1 MTAPLVLAVP
11 VFNCARYLAATLES
25 LNAQGG
31 AVRWWLQD
39 GASTDETVAIA
50 RRYARPGDTVVSEP
64 DGGQPDALN
73 RAFAEM
79 GGEIVGFLNGD
90 DLLAPG
96 AARRVVDFFAAN
108 PNVDLVY
115 GSVQWIDAE
124 GNPDGMHTGRI
135 SSLAEILDIYGVW
148 WNERQWVQ
156 PEVFF
161 RRSLWES
168 AGGFDAKYDLTFDYE
183 FWVRCFL
190 AGARVAHL
198 PEILCSFRRHAAQKS
213 AAAERAAGE
222 IRSIVRRHLPVAE
235 IAAPSRWSIEA
246 QLCYD
251 LYQGGRSPRSGGH
264 FFTEFL
270 RHPHWLLSPWA
281 RERAAAAVNRRMKA
295 EGRRQK

>member
-1 MTAPLVLAVP
+1 VP
-11 VFNCARYLAATLES
+11 VFNGARYLATTLES
-25 LNAQGG
+25 LNAQGDD
-31 AVRWWLQD
+31 VRWWLQD
-39 GASTDETVAIA
+39 GASTDDTVAIA
-50 RRYARPGDTVVSEP
+50 RKHARPGDTVVSEP
-64 DGGQPDALN
+64 DSGQPEALN
-73 RAFAEM
+73 RAFAKM
-79 GGEIVGFLNGD
+79 GGEIVGFINGD

-96 AARRVVDFFAAN
+96 AARRVLAFFAAH
-108 PNVDLVY
+108 PEVDLVY
-115 GSVQWIDAE
+115 GSVQWIDAD
-124 GNPDGMHTGRI
+124 GQPDGTHTGRI

-148 WNERQWVQ
+148 WAGRQWVQ

-161 RRSLWES
+161 RRTLWEK
-168 AGGFDAKYDLTFDYE
+168 AGGFDPDYDLAFDYE

-213 AAAERAAGE
+213 AAAERAADE
-222 IRSIVRRHLPVAE
+222 IRAIVRRHLRAAP
-235 IAAPSRWSIEA
+235 IAAPTRWSIEA

-281 RERAAAAVNRRMKA
+281 RERAAAAVWRRA
-295 EGRRQK
+295 AGGGSSS

>member
-1 MTAPLVLAVP
+1 MSAPLTLAVP
-11 VFNCARYLAATLES
+11 VFNCARHLATTLES
-25 LNAQGG
+25 LNAQGD

-39 GASTDETVAIA
+39 GASTDDTVTIA
-50 RRYARPGDTVVSEP
+50 KKYARPSDTVLSEP
-64 DGGQPDALN
+64 DSGQPEALN
-73 RAFAEM
+73 RAFAKM

-96 AARRVVDFFAAN
+96 AARRVLDFFAAN
-108 PNVDLVY
+108 PEIDLVY

-124 GNPDGMHTGRI
+124 GQPEGTHTGNI
-135 SSLAEILDIYGVW
+135 SSLAEVLDIYGVW

-161 RRSLWES
+161 RRSLWEKT
-168 AGGFDAKYDLTFDYE
+168 GGFDTGYDLVFDYE

-198 PEILCSFRRHAAQKS
+198 PEILCSFRRHAGQKS
-213 AAAERAAGE
+213 SASERAADE
-222 IRSIVRRHLPVAE
+222 IRAVVRQHLPA
-235 IAAPSRWSIEA
+235 AKLTAPSRWSIEA

-295 EGRRQK
+295 EG